1 MSQTPQPNDPQF
13 DDLRRLLSLKRAERP
28 PQETMD
34 GFLDEFHKRLA
45 NEQVADAARRANSW
59 WLRLRERLGIAPA
72 VPGDEAFPALRR
84 LLLLKR
90 YEHPSP
96 AYLDN
101 FLMRLNRRLIAEQMP
116 PVAFWARL
124 RQSLTQRPLA
134 FVQVAVVGAL
144 TFALT
149 IQFYNQW
156 QRSHATL
163 AAQAA
168 PAPTIIAAAV
178 PERPV
183 QVIYDDARANA
194 RQEETADSGVMMMP
208 AIENRAHVH
217 FVMDRVDITPKVYAA
232 SFNY

>member
-13 DDLRRLLSLKRAERP
+13 DDLRRLLAMKRAERP

-84 LLLLKR
+84 LLSLKR

-101 FLMRLNRRLIAEQMP
+101 FLMRLNRRLLAEQMH

-124 RQSLTQRPLA
+124 RESLTERPLA
-134 FVQVAVVGAL
+134 FAQVGVAFAL
-144 TFALT
+144 TFVLT
-149 IQFYNQW
+149 IQFYNYW
-156 QRSHATL
+156 QRPDVSAT
-163 AAQAA
+163 AQAS
-168 PAPTIIAAAV
+168 APTIIAAAA
-178 PERPV
+178 PER
-183 QVIYDDARANA
+183 QVHVTYDDAHVVDAPDGSVVMLPA
-194 RQEETADSGVMMMP
+194 GVTHP
-208 AIENRAHVH
+208 HVH
-217 FVMDRVDITPKVYAA
+217 FVMDHVDFTPKVYAA